1 MGRKRYT
8 DGGNKTPSFFIRD
21 LTPKNDIQA
30 YYISTIKESTVT
42 FCTGPA
48 GTGKTFIAAYIAL
61 DALLRDEIDKV
72 ILTRPIVAIED
83 IGYLPGTFEEKIHP
97 YVLPLFD
104 AIDMHVG
111 PTKARDL
118 LSTGRI
124 EVLPLAY
131 MRGRSLN
138 NSFLILDEAQNTTQ
152 EQMKMFLTRIGYGSK
167 ICVTGDATQ
176 SDLKGQQNG
185 LSWAVERLKGAVE
198 DITVV
203 EFNAT
208 NIVRHPLIETMLAR
222 LAGQPAKPHSGNGKA
237 HAPVLGFL
245 NKNTAQTAVLG

>member
-8 DGGNKTPSFFIRD
+8 EGGSKTPSFFIRD
-21 LTPKNDIQA
+21 LTPKNEAQA
-30 YYISTIKESTVT
+30 YYIDTIKETTVT

-61 DALLRDEIDKV
+61 EALLNEEIDKV
-72 ILTRPIVAIED
+72 VLTRPIIAVED

-104 AIDMHVG
+104 AIDMHIG
-111 PTKARDL
+111 PTKAREL
-118 LSTGRI
+118 LTSGRI
-124 EVLPLAY
+124 EVVPLAY

-138 NSFLILDEAQNTTQ
+138 NSFLILDEAQNTTP

-176 SDLKGQQNG
+176 SDLKIQQNG

-198 DITVV
+198 DVSVV
-203 EFNAT
+203 EFSSS
-208 NIVRHPLIETMLAR
+208 NIVRHPLIEVMLAKLSGPR
-222 LAGQPAKPHSGNGKA
+222 PFNGSEKPMITN
-237 HAPVLGFL
+237 LGFL
-245 NKNTAQTAVLG
+245 NKSPGRRAVLG

>member
-8 DGGNKTPSFFIRD
+8 EGGTKTPSFFIRD
-21 LTPKNDIQA
+21 LTPKNEAQA
-30 YYISTIKESTVT
+30 YYIDTIKETTVT

-61 DALLRDEIDKV
+61 EALLNEEIDKV
-72 ILTRPIVAIED
+72 VLTRPIIAVED

-104 AIDMHVG
+104 AIDMHIG
-111 PTKARDL
+111 PTKAREL
-118 LSTGRI
+118 LTSGRI
-124 EVLPLAY
+124 EVIPLAY

-138 NSFLILDEAQNTTQ
+138 NSFLILDEAQNTTP

-176 SDLKGQQNG
+176 SDLKIQQNG
-185 LSWAVERLKGAVE
+185 LSWAVERLKGTVE
-198 DITVV
+198 DVSVV
-203 EFNAT
+203 EFCAA
-208 NIVRHPLIETMLAR
+208 NIVRHPLIEVMLAKLSGPR
-222 LAGQPAKPHSGNGKA
+222 PLNGSEKPALPT
-237 HAPVLGFL
+237 LGFL
-245 NKNTAQTAVLG
+245 NKSPARRAVLG

>member
-8 DGGNKTPSFFIRD
+8 EGGSKTPSFFIRD
-21 LTPKNDIQA
+21 LTPKNDAQA
-30 YYISTIKESTVT
+30 YYINTIKESTVT

-61 DALLRDEIDKV
+61 DALLKDEIDKV

-118 LSTGRI
+118 LTTGRI

-167 ICVTGDATQ
+167 MCVTGDATQ
-176 SDLKGQQNG
+176 SDIKGPQNG
-185 LSWAVERLKGAVE
+185 LSWAVERLKGSAE
-198 DITVV
+198 DISVV
-203 EFNAT
+203 EFGASH
-208 NIVRHPLIETMLAR
+208 IVRHPLIEAMLAR
-222 LAGQPAKPHSGNGKA
+222 LNGPVPKPLNGNGKA
-237 HAPVLGFL
+237 GPPVVGRLL
-245 NKNTAQTAVLG
+245 RTSAQAAVTG